1 MTVNDYPLVKM
12 QAFKLRHQC
21 GCVYARGN
29 LEFSLDG
36 DSLLTIVG
44 SRTNIYNLANQ
55 TARTVHSQGRS
66 ELGVIALSP
75 DHSVLF
81 QADVEGYAQLVL
93 LKSDSVLSYLNF
105 HTPVTA
111 AKFSP
116 DGQFL
121 AVALGAKLKIF
132 ECEFKRHRTGALLP
146 HLNFGAWH
154 SDLINNLTW
163 TDRFLIT
170 SSADLTVRFC
180 DVNKTQGYIP
190 ITLTGHRKS
199 VLGAFVLDDLVFT
212 VSADA
217 RVFVWKWVEA
227 TADYLRRQVA
237 DYRRRVGREP
247 KENSN
252 TQQLELLHKHQL
264 QHEGVAKLSSTDM
277 CFKLLVVGFVNG
289 NFALYA
295 ASEKELTQLH
305 TLSMSEYE
313 ISSIKVS
320 PSAEWVGF
328 ASKTLGQLLVWEWK
342 SETYV
347 IRQTG
352 HSSELTCTTY
362 APDGN
367 TIATGGVDGKVKL
380 WLDGMCF
387 ATFSEHS
394 QAVTGLAFTKSNAL
408 LSCSLDSTVRAYDTN
423 RYKQFR
429 VMTTPTP
436 VKLNCVAVDR
446 SGDLVA
452 SGAEDYSIYVW
463 ALHTGN
469 LCEVLAGHTGPV
481 SCISFTPLNMCI
493 SGSWDKTVRL
503 WGLIDSKSGAEAFE
517 HNSEV
522 LAIAVRGDG
531 KELAVSLTSGEI
543 SLWTIPDNEE
553 NGVIEGKRDVA
564 GGRGFKDRITA
575 KHNPSNKRFNALA
588 YSVDGSLLLAGGQ
601 SKFICVYDLRH
612 KTLLH
617 RFTATEN
624 RSLSGVLDKLNS
636 KRMTSEGPI
645 DEFDLDE
652 YSFREDYNTQGV
664 GAPQRPGDLARKA
677 IKSVK
682 VSSLAYSVTGQS
694 FAVVTSEGLLV
705 YSTLDSARFAPV
717 NLAIEVTTANIVKA
731 VVQEEYSTGLL
742 LALKLGDEALQ
753 QDVIYRVPLKT
764 VDEVAL
770 NITGQE
776 LLRLLALLSS
786 ELAKSKHIEFL
797 LTWVQ
802 SIMKWHSKALKGVKD
817 LRAVQKAVTQHFQ
830 RLEGIC
836 SSNLYTLRYLA

>member
-1 MTVNDYPLVKM
+1 M
-12 QAFKLRHQC
+12 
-21 GCVYARGN
+21 
-29 LEFSLDG
+29 
-36 DSLLTIVG
+36 
-44 SRTNIYNLANQ
+44 
-55 TARTVHSQGRS
+55 
-66 ELGVIALSP
+66 
-75 DHSVLF
+75 LF
-81 QADVEGYAQLVL
+81 QADIDGFAQLVL

-105 HTPVTA
+105 HMPVTA

-116 DGQFL
+116 DGQYL

-154 SDLINNLTW
+154 SDLITNLSW
-163 TDRFLIT
+163 SERFLIT
-170 SSADLTVRFC
+170 CSADLTVRFC
-180 DVNKTQGYIP
+180 DVTKTQGYIP
-190 ITLTGHRKS
+190 ITLTGHRKP
-199 VLGAFVLDDLVFT
+199 VLGAFIVDDLVYT

-227 TADYLRRQVA
+227 TPEFLRRQVA
-237 DYRRRVGREP
+237 DYKRRAGKEP

-252 TQQLELLHKHQL
+252 TRQLELLHKHQL

-277 CFKLLVVGFVNG
+277 RFKLLVVGFVNG
-289 NFALYA
+289 NFALYS
-295 ASEKELTQLH
+295 ASERELLQLH
-305 TLSMSEYE
+305 TLNMSEYE
-313 ISSIKVS
+313 ISAIQVS
-320 PSAEWVGF
+320 PSAEWVAF
-328 ASKTLGQLLVWEWK
+328 ASQTLGQLLVWEWK

-362 APDGN
+362 GPDGS

-380 WLDGMCF
+380 WLNGMCF

-394 QAVTGLAFTKSNAL
+394 QAVSGLAFTKSNAL
-408 LSCSLDSTVRAYDTN
+408 VSSSNDSTVRAYDTT

-429 VMTTPTP
+429 VMTTPRS

-452 SGAEDYSIYVW
+452 AGAEDFSIYVW
-463 ALHTGN
+463 ALHTGS

-481 SCISFTPLNMCI
+481 SCICFTPLNACV
-493 SGSWDKTVRL
+493 SGSWDKTVRV

-522 LAIAVRGDG
+522 LAISVRGDG
-531 KELAVSLTSGEI
+531 REIAVSLTNGEV
-543 SLWTIPDNEE
+543 SLWSLPDNEE

-564 GGRGFKDRITA
+564 GGRGFHDRITA

-588 YSVDGSLLLAGGQ
+588 YSVDGSVLLAGGQ

-636 KRMTSEGPI
+636 KRMTSEGPV

-652 YSFREDYNTQGV
+652 YSYRDDFNSQGV
-664 GAPQRPGDLARKA
+664 GAPQRPGDLARKV
-677 IKSVK
+677 VK
-682 VSSLAYSVTGQS
+682 TAKVASLAFSVTGQS

-705 YSTLDSARFAPV
+705 YSTLDSERFAPV
-717 NLAIEVTTANIVKA
+717 NLSIEVTSENVVKA
-731 VVQEEYSTGLL
+731 VIQEEYATGLL

-753 QDVIYRVPLKT
+753 REVLYRVPLKT
-764 VDEVAL
+764 VEEVVL

-776 LLRLLALLSS
+776 LLKLTALLSS
-786 ELAKSKHIEFL
+786 ELAQSKRIEFL
-797 LTWVQ
+797 LAWVQ
-802 SIMKWHSKALKGVKD
+802 AVMKWHSKALKGVKD
-817 LRAVQKAVTQHFQ
+817 LRGVQKAVADHFQ
-830 RLEGIC
+830 RLESLC
-836 SSNLYTLRYLA
+836 NSNLYTIRYLA